1 MLEVTTLSA
10 TEIQHLATE
19 TARATVRET
28 LLMMGVDVSKPE
40 AVQKMQQ
47 DFAYLRD
54 WREASGTIKAR
65 SIAVLVSIL
74 VTGGA
79 GAFWVAMRG
88 GPN

>member
-19 TARATVRET
+19 TAKAAVRET

-54 WREASGTIKAR
+54 WREASGTIKALT
-65 SIAVLVSIL
+65 ITTIVGIV
-74 VTGGA
+74 VTGIVGA
-79 GAFWVAMRG
+79 IWVAMRG
-88 GPN
+88 GAH

>member
-1 MLEVTTLSA
+1 MTTLTA
-10 TEIQHLATE
+10 TEIQHIATE
-19 TARATVRET
+19 TAKATVRET

-65 SIAVLVSIL
+65 SIAVLVSIA

-79 GAFWVAMRG
+79 GALWVAMRG
-88 GPN
+88 GAN